1 MLDRRQQGKMRSSA
15 EPRRRTPARDAPAPV
30 ALCGRGGAPPGR
42 SRPRTRRSRAP
53 TPSRR
58 RSATGGPS
66 LPRLPRGGRRPMSA
80 PPDPSSF
87 TFEPLFA
94 VLGLVATVV
103 YVSAARIHRPGGWRI
118 ASFAVGIA
126 LIVLSVNSPLET
138 LAVHYLLMAHLAQN
152 ALMADIAPL
161 LVLLGLNRS
170 MWEAAEARFPVIER
184 VIAAFPLPPTPAGGA
199 VRRPLRGRVPVRAA
213 ASGAAERRAP
223 GAGTPGFLFW
233 GAQRAVRL
241 LSERTPRPRPPPG
254 SSPSSPRR
262 SWAGRYGHTRIRR
275 DVITP
280 RFRAQRGISA
290 APDHNLSGSSS

>member
-1 MLDRRQQGKMRSSA
+1 
-15 EPRRRTPARDAPAPV
+15 
-30 ALCGRGGAPPGR
+30 
-42 SRPRTRRSRAP
+42 
-53 TPSRR
+53 
-58 RSATGGPS
+58 
-66 LPRLPRGGRRPMSA
+66 MSA

-184 VIAAFPLPPTPAGGA
+184 VIAAFPLLLMLWLAAWYGVHFAPAYQYALRHPAWLNAEHLVLVDARLPGRRWCGRSFRWDRSPA
-199 VRRPLRGRVPVRAA
+199 VLVPYLVIAFVA
-213 ASGAAERRAP
+213 AS
-223 GAGTPGFLFW
+223 FLGLAFTFIPDPF
-233 GAQRAVRL
+233 L
-241 LSERTPRPRPPPG
+241 MRT
-254 SSPSSPRR
+254 
-262 SWAGRYGHTRIRR
+262 
-275 DVITP
+275 TP
-280 RFRAQRGISA
+280 RFRGCA
-290 APDHNLSGSSS
+290 ASRRPRIRTSGASS